1 MKKTHFP
8 FIIACLLL
16 LTIVNA
22 RAQDTLTVKFLS
34 MTPHVG
40 ENIYLR
46 VVDTLGN
53 TEVGRITMLVDTANF
68 EVKVGGLVTGQSY
81 DVDFW
86 ADHNKNGEYDAPGTD
101 HAWRITLDSIGGD
114 TTITFTHN
122 TDFTDIQWPAGVQQN
137 NGLTIAFSSFTPH
150 VGQNLYLALKYK
162 NGWEIERHKMM
173 VDTANFEVIFDS
185 VMVDSSYLVDFWAD
199 LNKNGKYDDPPA
211 DHAWRITVDSVRGD
225 TTIPF
230 VHNTDFTDIN
240 WMYKLTV
247 NFSSMTPH
255 INQALYLYL
264 RDQGTGDFIDSIIVD
279 PIVVPDFTVSS
290 FALMPDTSFNV
301 DFYVDFN
308 ENGKYD
314 VPPAD
319 HAWRIALDDVKG
331 DTTLDF
337 VHNTDFTDIGLAS
350 DTIVSGT
357 PDLSKAGF
365 STYPNPVKDVLTI
378 RADKSID
385 LTGNIR
391 IFSQTGALLMTKV
404 RAHGNK
410 EVSLNVA
417 ELKPGVYIL
426 SIGEGKNARQM
437 RFIKE

>member
-40 ENIYLR
+40 ENLYLR

-53 TEVGRITMLVDTANF
+53 TEVGRKIMLVDTANF
-68 EVKVGGLVTGQSY
+68 EVNVGGLVTGQSY

-86 ADHNKNGEYDAPGTD
+86 ADHNKNGEYDAPAAD
-101 HAWRITLDSIGGD
+101 HAWRITLDSIEGD

-122 TDFTDIQWPAGVQQN
+122 TDFTDIQWPSGGQQN
-137 NGLTIAFSSFTPH
+137 NGLTLAFSSFTPH

-162 NGWEIERHKMM
+162 NGWEIERRKMM
-173 VDTANFEVIFDS
+173 VDTANFEVTFDS

-211 DHAWRITVDSVRGD
+211 DHAWRVTVDSVRGD

-230 VHNTDFTDIN
+230 VHNTDFTNIN

-255 INQALYLYL
+255 VNQALYLYL
-264 RDQGTGDFIDSIIVD
+264 RDQGTGDFIDSVTVD

-290 FALMPDTSFNV
+290 FALMPDTSYNL

-319 HAWRIALDDVKG
+319 HAWRIALNDVKG

-404 RAHGNK
+404 HASGNK

-417 ELKPGVYIL
+417 DLKPGVYIL
-426 SIGEGKNARQM
+426 SIGEGKNARQT
-437 RFIKE
+437 RFVKE